1 MGSSNKAIATELGVS
16 VATVERHL
24 TNVYRKLDASG
35 RADAAVKALSANLL
49 AHRFGGGK
57 SRSPPTGSPRSG
69 PLRRFSTVS
78 PGARR
83 HRDPERMQC

>member
-49 AHRFGGGK
+49 AHRFG
-57 SRSPPTGSPRSG
+57 
-69 PLRRFSTVS
+69 
-78 PGARR
+78 
-83 HRDPERMQC
+83 